1 MNTNRQSAIGSRQST
16 LRGVALALTLTSL
29 AGGTFAAEPSRLA
42 GELDTS
48 SFQALLAAQKGK
60 VVLVNF
66 WATWCVPCREEFPDL
81 SRLQRALAPKGLRV
95 IGISTD
101 FAGQKAQVEQF
112 LAEMKP
118 SFPNYRRK
126 SGGDEQTFIEA
137 VDPGW
142 GGELPFSVLF
152 AADGRKAKVLSG
164 KHSYADYERE
174 IGTLMKPAG
183 KR

>member
-1 MNTNRQSAIGSRQST
+1 MT
-16 LRGVALALTLTSL
+16 LRALAFGL
-29 AGGTFAAEPSRLA
+29 AFGCLAESALAAEPSRLA
-42 GELDTS
+42 GELDTA
-48 SFQALLAAQKGK
+48 SFRALLAAQKGK

-126 SGGDEQTFIEA
+126 SGGDEQTFIDA

-164 KHSYADYERE
+164 KRAYADYERE
-174 IGTLMKPAG
+174 IGAVMKPAG

>member
-1 MNTNRQSAIGSRQST
+1 MRF
-16 LRGVALALTLTSL
+16 RGLALALVLSL
-29 AGGTFAAEPSRLA
+29 PAGVAAAAPSRLA
-42 GELDTS
+42 GELDTAA
-48 SFQALLAAQKGK
+48 FKALLAEQKGK

-81 SRLQRALAPKGLRV
+81 SRLQRTLSPRGLRV

-101 FAGQKAQVEQF
+101 FAGQKAQVERF
-112 LAEMKP
+112 LSEMNP

-152 AADGRKAKVLSG
+152 DADGRKVKVLSG
-164 KHSYADYERE
+164 KRSYAAYERE
-174 IGTLMKPAG
+174 IGAVMG
-183 KR
+183 KRPGR

>member
-1 MNTNRQSAIGSRQST
+1 LRTRRYRASAV
-16 LRGVALALTLTSL
+16 LACAALVVLG
-29 AGGTFAAEPSRLA
+29 AGPAGPSRLE
-42 GELDTS
+42 GELDTA
-48 SFQALLAAQKGK
+48 SFKALLAAQKGK

-81 SRLQRALAPKGLRV
+81 SRLHRALAPKGLRV

-112 LAEMKP
+112 LTEMKP

-142 GGELPFSVLF
+142 GGELPFSILF
-152 AADGRKAKVLSG
+152 SADGKKAKVFSG
-164 KHSYADYERE
+164 KRSYADYEKE
-174 IGTLMKPAG
+174 IGAVMA
-183 KR
+183 KRLRN

>member
-1 MNTNRQSAIGSRQST
+1 MKTRGSRASAV
-16 LRGVALALTLTSL
+16 LACAALLVLGAAP
-29 AGGTFAAEPSRLA
+29 AGPSRLA
-42 GELDTS
+42 GELDTA
-48 SFQALLAAQKGK
+48 SFKALLAAQKGK

-81 SRLQRALAPKGLRV
+81 SRLHKALAPKGVRV

-101 FAGQKAQVEQF
+101 FAGQTPQVEQF

-152 AADGRKAKVLSG
+152 SADGKKAKVLSG
-164 KHSYADYERE
+164 KRSYADYERE
-174 IGTLMKPAG
+174 IGAVMAKS
-183 KR
+183 R